1 MVFRGQIGSQETD
14 DRKNNRFFLIFWI
27 KDDETQISIHEDIE
41 NGNVQLIWLFL
52 FFFLGEKEVIQPKK
66 VRKIMKHLVCHS
78 RGNTW

>member
-52 FFFLGEKEVIQPKK
+52 FFFFRGKGSDSTKESEENHEAPGMSQ
-66 VRKIMKHLVCHS
+66 
-78 RGNTW
+78 